1 MQVLLLRPVPR
12 NERFGLGPFFR
23 IEPLGMEYVAAALQA
38 AGHTVTLADLR
49 FTRSVEHQIR
59 ACRPQVVGVACMHAL
74 ETDEARALVE
84 QVRRLSP
91 RAVVVLGGHAAA
103 AFPEA
108 FFDTPADVIV
118 LDDGERAMP
127 ATVAAIE
134 RGRAL
139 TEVPGIV
146 VRTRDGFVRTAD
158 PGPSVSLDVVPVPSR
173 RHVEGW
179 RRQYACL
186 AHRPTFLIE
195 TARGCPFRCSFC
207 SVWQMYD
214 RQFRERS
221 IEAVCRDTAEVGDHV
236 FIADDLFW
244 HHGARSE
251 ALATELIRRG
261 LRKQWVLVQS
271 RVDTVAR
278 QPALLERW
286 RPFAREFDVFFG
298 LEAPTDDGL
307 TRLSKDTTVERMR
320 EGIRVAR
327 DVGLGVTGN
336 FVIDPTWGEHEFERL
351 WAFVAQERLWQVGFT
366 ILTPLPG
373 TAYFTGMQPQ
383 LRAREW
389 AQFDMHHLLW
399 EPALGAERFFELYCE
414 TWRRS
419 VLNLRGQKRW
429 WHWLREVE
437 IRNAWFLVQALRR
450 SQKMLDPRHYLAEH
464 RLAPSPGF
472 PKPAGQVTDTAAPV
486 KTRRAPQAASASP
499 T

>member
-173 RHVEGW
+173 RHGEGW
-179 RRQYACL
+179 RRQWLSVKPRTLRKAL
-186 AHRPTFLIE
+186 AR
-195 TARGCPFRCSFC
+195 
-207 SVWQMYD
+207 
-214 RQFRERS
+214 RS
-221 IEAVCRDTAEVGDHV
+221 IRKRAMMSSGRKR
-236 FIADDLFW
+236 
-244 HHGARSE
+244 ARS
-251 ALATELIRRG
+251 R
-261 LRKQWVLVQS
+261 
-271 RVDTVAR
+271 
-278 QPALLERW
+278 
-286 RPFAREFDVFFG
+286 
-298 LEAPTDDGL
+298 
-307 TRLSKDTTVERMR
+307 
-320 EGIRVAR
+320 
-327 DVGLGVTGN
+327 
-336 FVIDPTWGEHEFERL
+336 
-351 WAFVAQERLWQVGFT
+351 
-366 ILTPLPG
+366 
-373 TAYFTGMQPQ
+373 
-383 LRAREW
+383 
-389 AQFDMHHLLW
+389 
-399 EPALGAERFFELYCE
+399 
-414 TWRRS
+414 
-419 VLNLRGQKRW
+419 
-429 WHWLREVE
+429 
-437 IRNAWFLVQALRR
+437 
-450 SQKMLDPRHYLAEH
+450 
-464 RLAPSPGF
+464 
-472 PKPAGQVTDTAAPV
+472 
-486 KTRRAPQAASASP
+486 
-499 T
+499 

>member
-1 MQVLLLRPVPR
+1 MSKA
-12 NERFGLGPFFR
+12 G
-23 IEPLGMEYVAAALQA
+23 AA
-38 AGHTVTLADLR
+38 
-49 FTRSVEHQIR
+49 E
-59 ACRPQVVGVACMHAL
+59 
-74 ETDEARALVE
+74 
-84 QVRRLSP
+84 
-91 RAVVVLGGHAAA
+91 
-103 AFPEA
+103 
-108 FFDTPADVIV
+108 
-118 LDDGERAMP
+118 
-127 ATVAAIE
+127 
-134 RGRAL
+134 
-139 TEVPGIV
+139 
-146 VRTRDGFVRTAD
+146 
-158 PGPSVSLDVVPVPSR
+158 
-173 RHVEGW
+173 
-179 RRQYACL
+179 YACL

-195 TARGCPFRCSFC
+195 TARGCPYRCSFC

-214 RQFRERS
+214 RQFRERG
-221 IEAVCRDTAEVGDHV
+221 IEGVCRDTAAVGDHV

-278 QPALLERW
+278 QPALLEAW

-307 TRLSKDTTVERMR
+307 TRLSKDTTVEWMR

-327 DVGLGVTGN
+327 EVGLGVTGN
-336 FVIDPTWGEHEFERL
+336 FVIDPAWGEHEFERL

-373 TAYFTGMQPQ
+373 TAYFNDVRPK

-399 EPALGAERFFELYCE
+399 EPTLGAERFFELYCE

-437 IRNAWFLVQALRR
+437 YPQCVVPRPGPSAQPEDARPPALSGRAPPGAVTGLPDGGRGGGRGRRRQNTTRTPSCICRADVIVERIWPNEGSGAVSVPVPLNATSDGGPKLTRLKRLKISARSSTRPPVPSDAHGTDFVKATSTVRR
-450 SQKMLDPRHYLAEH
+450 SGPIRSFRPALPNVPIGCSTNAVGSNQRSGSPVTASSGPR
-464 RLAPSPGF
+464 PG
-472 PKPAGQVTDTAAPV
+472 A
-486 KTRRAPQAASASP
+486 
-499 T
+499 

>member
-1 MQVLLLRPVPR
+1 MQVLLLRPVPG

-23 IEPLGMEYVAAALQA
+23 IEPLGMEYVAAALEA
-38 AGHTVTLADLR
+38 EGHTVTLADLR
-49 FTRSVEHQIR
+49 FSRPVEYYV
-59 ACRPQVVGVACMHAL
+59 AASRPQVIGVACMHAL
-74 ETDEARALVE
+74 ETDDAKALLAH
-84 QVRRLSP
+84 VRRLSP
-91 RAVVVLGGHAAA
+91 HATLVLGGHSAA
-103 AFPEA
+103 AFPDA
-108 FFDTPADVIV
+108 FYDTSVDVIV

-134 RGRAL
+134 RGGAL
-139 TEVPGIV
+139 TDVPGLV
-146 VRTRDGFVRTAD
+146 VRTADGFVRTAD
-158 PGPSVSLDVVPVPSR
+158 PGPGVSLDVAPVPSR
-173 RHVEGW
+173 RHVDRW

-186 AHRPTFLIE
+186 AHRPAFLIE

-221 IEAVCRDTAEVGDHV
+221 IDAVCRDTAAVGDHV

-251 ALATELIRRG
+251 ALAAELIRRG

-271 RVDTVAR
+271 RADTVAR

-327 DVGLGVTGN
+327 DAGLGVTGN
-336 FVIDPTWGEHEFERL
+336 FVVDPAWGEHEFHRL
-351 WAFVAQERLWQVGFT
+351 WEFVAQERLWQVGFT

-373 TAYFTGMQPQ
+373 TAYYAEMRPQ

-399 EPALGAERFFELYCE
+399 EPKLGAERFFQLYCE

-464 RLAPSPGF
+464 RLATPP
-472 PKPAGQVTDTAAPV
+472 
-486 KTRRAPQAASASP
+486 AASAAPMRVPRAIRPGASVP
-499 T
+499 PPA